1 MKCEE
6 LFQQKDLWQE
16 NAFNKIKESLLSVRD
31 NPLLRYDTMRKKYL
45 VVIYGKSQIGK
56 STLILNMIGIRDK
69 CFPLV
74 YKTLRAKVPKG
85 NSSTST
91 AIIYSKSDTE
101 DYGLAVAPLNGQI
114 PEKQSY
120 TADELSQKL
129 EEMRSRVEQNKEAD
143 DLILFIDIPRSFFV
157 EDPTAEDI
165 MVMDMPGV
173 ESRNQKEK
181 NHVEALMRRYIPIAQ
196 VCIVACSA
204 NKIQSL
210 EDTELPGELRWR
222 EMPEQYVVVTT
233 SSYSQGTIKDYFR
246 KPATARDKSFYQFVK
261 GTYNH
266 EVRGYLGEGSRME
279 IFPVDLGDSLQRMHD
294 SLKEKPADAK
304 EVLDTKN
311 RVLAELRNSI
321 VKRRGQRFMVAIK
334 KLRDQVKIYGEDR
347 LGELDAEIAEKDRVL
362 ESNRQIICGAE
373 KYKKERESR
382 DIKELRNQRKDHI
395 RNMME
400 AKKQL
405 SGKAKTFGQGRLE
418 VLNDQVQRLIE
429 TEYLYSI
436 GGKYL
441 SDRSCAQ
448 KVNLSDKMVLSKI
461 LEYLEEEIEKKYLP
475 ECESWLK
482 KADVDISIS
491 VESIWQRVEQEI
503 YDYAYPRY
511 YPKRVSL
518 FHREKVLWDDVKYI
532 NHDVI
537 HKAEELLGGYEDDWC
552 EAIEKKLVPECAQES
567 REDELLRKQDEK
579 IRRAKEAMK
588 IPQWEKEELQRERQK
603 TEDLMHDDQ
612 NRLKEYV
619 GKAEEAY
626 REQRSDILKRVA
638 NSCKAED
645 KMALVLLLW
654 LLDEDYRK
662 TMGGFWNGNKCAGN
676 GCAENG

>member
-1 MKCEE
+1 MKYEE

-246 KPATARDKSFYQFVK
+246 KPATAR
-261 GTYNH
+261 
-266 EVRGYLGEGSRME
+266 
-279 IFPVDLGDSLQRMHD
+279 
-294 SLKEKPADAK
+294 
-304 EVLDTKN
+304 
-311 RVLAELRNSI
+311 
-321 VKRRGQRFMVAIK
+321 
-334 KLRDQVKIYGEDR
+334 
-347 LGELDAEIAEKDRVL
+347 
-362 ESNRQIICGAE
+362 
-373 KYKKERESR
+373 
-382 DIKELRNQRKDHI
+382 
-395 RNMME
+395 
-400 AKKQL
+400 
-405 SGKAKTFGQGRLE
+405 
-418 VLNDQVQRLIE
+418 LN
-429 TEYLYSI
+429 
-436 GGKYL
+436 
-441 SDRSCAQ
+441 
-448 KVNLSDKMVLSKI
+448 SDK
-461 LEYLEEEIEKKYLP
+461 
-475 ECESWLK
+475 
-482 KADVDISIS
+482 
-491 VESIWQRVEQEI
+491 
-503 YDYAYPRY
+503 
-511 YPKRVSL
+511 
-518 FHREKVLWDDVKYI
+518 
-532 NHDVI
+532 
-537 HKAEELLGGYEDDWC
+537 
-552 EAIEKKLVPECAQES
+552 
-567 REDELLRKQDEK
+567 
-579 IRRAKEAMK
+579 
-588 IPQWEKEELQRERQK
+588 
-603 TEDLMHDDQ
+603 
-612 NRLKEYV
+612 
-619 GKAEEAY
+619 
-626 REQRSDILKRVA
+626 
-638 NSCKAED
+638 
-645 KMALVLLLW
+645 
-654 LLDEDYRK
+654 
-662 TMGGFWNGNKCAGN
+662 
-676 GCAENG
+676 